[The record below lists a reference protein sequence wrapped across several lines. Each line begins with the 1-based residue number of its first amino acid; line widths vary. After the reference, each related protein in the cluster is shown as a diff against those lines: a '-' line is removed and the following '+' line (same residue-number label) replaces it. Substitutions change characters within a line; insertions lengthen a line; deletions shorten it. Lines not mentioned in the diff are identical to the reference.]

1 MSWNDVER
9 EMFLKKKWK
18 YEKSAEE
25 NGVVYKCLCGG
36 KYTAYGLEQHRKT
49 KKHHKWEAQLTS
61 NEVKEYIEE
70 ISTNIGRLTFD

>member
-1 MSWNDVER
+1 MSWSEIER
-9 EMFLKKKWK
+9 EMFLKKKWT

-36 KYTAYGLEQHRKT
+36 KYTSYGLQQHRRT
-49 KKHHKWEAQLTS
+49 KKHTKWEAQLTA